1 MTDKMVIL
9 KSSGMMKARVGTK
22 ILSAEIAKLLGMI
35 VIHVYTNEVTWP
47 IFKTQLP
54 NFKAPII
61 KLQSNL

>member
-22 ILSAEIAKLLGMI
+22 ILSTEIAKLLGMI
-35 VIHVYTNEVTWP
+35 LIHVYTNEVTWP

-61 KLQSNL
+61 KLE